1 MLMEPVVQLVRE
13 DTNNKLKK
21 KRFERV
27 VCAGKMRCCYQMVA
41 GDRGVGTL
49 GGHCGLGGD
58 RGSDGGMET

>member
-1 MLMEPVVQLVRE
+1 
-13 DTNNKLKK
+13 
-21 KRFERV
+21 
-27 VCAGKMRCCYQMVA
+27 MVA